1 MRTIDEYFTR
11 VRQLVQSIADIHAER
26 YEVCSES
33 LSRQLFRILGQS
45 QFNGIDHVRNR
56 TIRCCCLESESPV
69 NLWFE
74 IDSRSFW

>member
-33 LSRQLFRILGQS
+33 LSRQIFRILGQS
-45 QFNGIDHVRNR
+45 QFNGIID
-56 TIRCCCLESESPV
+56 LSEIERSV
-69 NLWFE
+69 AAAL
-74 IDSRSFW
+74 SRRARWISGSK